1 MANKF
6 IVDQRRLRE
15 ITRVLLK
22 HKLEFGITPEKIRK
36 VAEDLGPTFVK
47 AGQILSMRDDL
58 IPLAYCE
65 ELKKLRLNVAYMP
78 FDVVKGQI
86 EKTTGKK
93 VEEIFKS
100 IDEKPL
106 GSASIGQVHKAVLLN
121 GEEVVFKV
129 MRPGIYKMV
138 ESDIRLLKTALNA
151 QNLIPNKNSSNIDF
165 NVLIDD
171 IWDIIKEEMDF
182 RHEVRNC
189 KLFGSLNQEF
199 AYIGVPKIYDE
210 YTYEEFYVME
220 YIDGIQVNDIKG
232 LEEAGYDLH
241 DIGEKLSNNFIIQ
254 IVSKGLFHADPHP
267 GNILIRDGKIIWID
281 FGSVGLIS
289 KYDRSVYKRGII
301 AFINQDVYELQN
313 IILSFGVINEE
324 SLDYSLLYSDI
335 ESMLFKYSGMS
346 AGEVDMGVLLEEL
359 MKVIKHHPVVLPRG
373 LTALGKSILTIQGL
387 LNEVDPNIDLVS
399 MFIGVIKND
408 ILKDT
413 DYKQKTFVNASRA
426 INAVSKTAKIP
437 SQVATLLDLG
447 VKGRARVNLD
457 IVNVESLNKTLKSA
471 GTKIAYSL
479 VIGTFAL
486 ALSVIIAALLFSQK
500 GLLITLFAVA
510 VSLLVI
516 VVIGV
521 LLVFLIILA
530 IGKQFRRKKK

>member
-359 MKVIKHHPVVLPRG
+359 MRVIKHHPVVLPRG

>member
-1 MANKF
+1 
-6 IVDQRRLRE
+6 
-15 ITRVLLK
+15 
-22 HKLEFGITPEKIRK
+22 
-36 VAEDLGPTFVK
+36 
-47 AGQILSMRDDL
+47 
-58 IPLAYCE
+58 
-65 ELKKLRLNVAYMP
+65 
-78 FDVVKGQI
+78 
-86 EKTTGKK
+86 
-93 VEEIFKS
+93 
-100 IDEKPL
+100 
-106 GSASIGQVHKAVLLN
+106 
-121 GEEVVFKV
+121 

-530 IGKQFRRKKK
+530 IGKQFRRKKKWL

>member
-47 AGQILSMRDDL
+47 AGQILLMRDDL